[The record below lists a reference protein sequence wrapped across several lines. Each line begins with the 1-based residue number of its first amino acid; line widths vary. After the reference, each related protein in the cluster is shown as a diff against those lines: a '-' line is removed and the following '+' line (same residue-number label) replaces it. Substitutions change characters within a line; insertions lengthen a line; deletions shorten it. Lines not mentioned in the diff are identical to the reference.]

1 MRYTLSAIVLSFSAL
16 VMIQPAGAA
25 DNHKEMSQMQD
36 MSKMKE
42 MSAMAMPAQAQGDE
56 QKLINGSG
64 VIKQIDLQN
73 NKITIAHGAIPEI
86 NWPAMAMT
94 FGIGQQVQNINA
106 LKQGESVD
114 FSFVQQGNNYTV
126 EKVLAK

>member
-1 MRYTLSAIVLSFSAL
+1 MRYTLSAMVLGLSSL
-16 VMIQPAGAA
+16 MMVQTAGAA
-25 DNHKEMSQMQD
+25 EGNKEMSHMHD
-36 MSKMKE
+36 MSNMKE
-42 MSAMAMPAQAQGDE
+42 MSGMAMSTDNQATD

-64 VIKQIDLQN
+64 VIKQIDLKN
-73 NKITIAHGAIPEI
+73 NKITIAHGAIAEI

-126 EKVLAK
+126 EKVTAK

>member
-1 MRYTLSAIVLSFSAL
+1 MRYTLSAMVLGLSSL
-16 VMIQPAGAA
+16 MMVQTAGAA
-25 DNHKEMSQMQD
+25 EGNKEMSHMHD
-36 MSKMKE
+36 MSNMKE
-42 MSAMAMPAQAQGDE
+42 MSGMAMSTDNQATD

-64 VIKQIDLQN
+64 VIKQIDLKN
-73 NKITIAHGAIPEI
+73 NKITIAHGAIAEI

-106 LKQGESVD
+106 LKQGEYVD

-126 EKVLAK
+126 EKVTAK